1 MTVTSDPSAEARPA
15 TNPVAEQLLADIA
28 DAYES
33 LSRQLK
39 QIARYVEQH
48 RDHIGLDRI
57 QDVAQRCEVQP
68 SAVIRFATGAKSQTQ
83 P

>member
-1 MTVTSDPSAEARPA
+1 MLQQIADIVNAPHAPGVRPES
-15 TNPVAEQLLADIA
+15 NPAAEQLLADIG

-39 QIARYVEQH
+39 VIARYVEQH

-57 QDVAQRCEVQP
+57 Q
-68 SAVIRFATGAKSQTQ
+68 
-83 P
+83 